1 MWHLLTFDK
10 ELFKYFKME
19 FTLKNQSAA
28 SAILSVN
35 IQEADYSALV
45 EKQLKN
51 FRQKANVPGFRPG
64 MVPMGLIKKQYGTAV
79 KAEEINKLLQTKIF
93 EYIRENKIDM
103 LGEPLPIESQ
113 QAGINM
119 AEDKEFTFEFEI
131 ALAPKFDAV
140 LDKNDKLAY
149 YRIQPT
155 DEMIE
160 GQVNAFAQ
168 RCGEY
173 KQVEEYEN
181 GDMLKGTLAES
192 VEEGIVVREAVMMPS
207 YMKNDEQK
215 ALFAGSK
222 LNDVVTFNPS
232 VAFDNNEA
240 ELASLLKVEKGEVAA
255 HNGEFTFTITEITRF
270 VASELNQTVFDAAF
284 GKDVV
289 TNEADFRA
297 KIAEQFESRFEVE
310 SDYKLLMDVRTYL
323 MEKVGKLEY
332 DESILRRIMDGS
344 KQGETVSEEDF
355 QKSLTE
361 LTWHLVKEQLAR
373 KFEVKV
379 EDNDVLDV
387 AKAATR
393 DQFAQYGMANVPDD
407 LLENY
412 AKEMLKQEKTREA
425 LINRA
430 VDVKLIQAIKGVV
443 TLEEEKV
450 SVEDFNK
457 KVSEN
462 A

>member
-1 MWHLLTFDK
+1 
-10 ELFKYFKME
+10 ME
-19 FTLKNQSAA
+19 FTFKNQDAT
-28 SAILSVN
+28 SAILSVK

-51 FRQKANVPGFRPG
+51 FRQKANFPGFRPG
-64 MVPMGLIKKQYGTAV
+64 MVPMGLVKKQYGTAV

-93 EYIRENKIDM
+93 EYIRENKVDM
-103 LGEPLPIESQ
+103 LGEPLPIEEQ

-140 LDKNDKLAY
+140 LDSSDKLAY

-155 DEMIE
+155 DEMVD
-160 GQVNAFAQ
+160 GQVNAYAQ

-173 KQVEEYEN
+173 KQVESYEN
-181 GDMLKGTLAES
+181 GDMLKGTLTES

-215 ALFAGSK
+215 ALFAGAK
-222 LNDVVTFNPS
+222 VNDIVTFNPS

-240 ELASLLKVEKGEVAA
+240 ELSSLLKVEKGEVAA
-255 HNGEFTFTITEITRF
+255 HGGEFTFAVTEITRF

-284 GKDVV
+284 GKDAV
-289 TNEADFRA
+289 TTEADFRA
-297 KIAEQFESRFEVE
+297 KIAEQFEARFEVE

-323 MEKVGKLEY
+323 TEKLGKFEY
-332 DESILRRIMDGS
+332 NESILRRVMEGN
-344 KQGETVSEEDF
+344 KNGEAVSEEEF

-361 LTWHLVKEQLAR
+361 LSWHLVKEQLAR
-373 KFEVKV
+373 KFEIKV
-379 EDNDVLDV
+379 DDNDVLDV

-430 VDVKLIQAIKGVV
+430 VDVKLIQAIKGAVV
-443 TLEEEKV
+443 LDEQKV
-450 SVEDFNK
+450 SVEEFNK
-457 KVSEN
+457 LVSEN

>member
-1 MWHLLTFDK
+1 
-10 ELFKYFKME
+10 ME

-28 SAILSVN
+28 SAILTVN

-64 MVPMGLIKKQYGTAV
+64 MVPMGLIKKQYGVAV
-79 KAEEINKLLQTKIF
+79 KAEEINKLLQSKIF

-103 LGEPLPIESQ
+103 LGEPLPIEAQ

-119 AEDKEFTFEFEI
+119 AEDKDFTFEFEI
-131 ALAPKFDAV
+131 AIAPKFEAV
-140 LDKNDKLAY
+140 LDNNDKLAY
-149 YRIQPT
+149 YKIQPT

-160 GQVNAFAQ
+160 GQVKAFAQ

-173 KQVEEYEN
+173 KQVEAYEN
-181 GDMLKGTLAES
+181 GDMLKGTLAEC
-192 VEEGIVVREAVMMPS
+192 VEEGVVVREAVMMPA
-207 YMKNDEQK
+207 YMKNDDQK
-215 ALFAGSK
+215 ALFNGSK
-222 LNDVVTFNPS
+222 VNDVVTFNPS
-232 VAFDNNEA
+232 VAFDGNEA
-240 ELASLLKVEKGEVAA
+240 ELASLFKVEKSEVAA
-255 HNGEFTFTITEITRF
+255 HAGEFTFTITEITRF
-270 VASELNQTVFDAAF
+270 VASEINQNVFDAAF
-284 GKDVV
+284 GKDAVKS
-289 TNEADFRA
+289 EEEFRA
-297 KIAEQFESRFEVE
+297 KIAEQFEARFEVE

-323 MEKVGKLEY
+323 MEKVGKLEF
-332 DESILRRIMDGS
+332 DEAILRRIMDMNKPEGA
-344 KQGETVSEEDF
+344 EAVSEEEF

-361 LTWHLVKEQLAR
+361 LTWHLIKEQLAK
-373 KFEVKV
+373 KFEVKID
-379 EDNDVLDV
+379 DNDVLEV
-387 AKAATR
+387 AKGATR
-393 DQFAQYGMANVPDD
+393 DQFAQYGMANVPED

-412 AKEMLKQEKTREA
+412 AKEMLKQDKTREA

-443 TLEEEKV
+443 TLAEEKI

-457 KVSEN
+457 KVQEN

>member
-1 MWHLLTFDK
+1 
-10 ELFKYFKME
+10 ME
-19 FTLKNQSAA
+19 FTLKNQSAT
-28 SAILSVN
+28 SAILSVT

-51 FRQKANVPGFRPG
+51 IRQKANIPGFRPG
-64 MVPMGLIKKQYGTAV
+64 MVPMGLVKKQYGTAV

-93 EYIRENKIDM
+93 EYIRDNKVDM
-103 LGEPLPIESQ
+103 LGEPLPIEEQ
-113 QAGINM
+113 QANINM
-119 AEDKEFTFEFEI
+119 ADDKEFTFEFQI
-131 ALAPKFDAV
+131 ALAPKFDAL
-140 LDKNDKLAY
+140 LDKGDKLPY

-173 KQVEEYEN
+173 KKVDSYEN
-181 GDMLKGTLAES
+181 GDMLKGTLTES
-192 VEEGIVVREAVMMPS
+192 VEDGIVVREAVMMPA
-207 YMKNDEQK
+207 YMKNEEQK
-215 ALFAGSK
+215 ALFAGVK
-222 LNDVVTFNPS
+222 VDDVVTFNPA

-240 ELASLLKVEKGEVAA
+240 ELSSLLKVEKGEVAA
-255 HNGEFTFTITEITRF
+255 HAGDFTFAVSEITRF

-297 KIAEQFESRFEVE
+297 KIAGQFEERFEVE

-323 MEKVGKLEY
+323 MEKLGKFEY
-332 DESILRRIMDGS
+332 DEAILRRIMES
-344 KQGETVSEEDF
+344 NKTGEAVSEEEF

-361 LTWHLVKEQLAR
+361 LSWHLIKEQLAK
-373 KFEVKV
+373 KFEIKID
-379 EDNDVLDV
+379 DNDVLGV

-393 DQFAQYGMANVPDD
+393 DQFAQYGMANVPED

-430 VDVKLIQAIKGVV
+430 VDVKLIQAIKGAV

-457 KVSEN
+457 KVSEEN

>member
-1 MWHLLTFDK
+1 
-10 ELFKYFKME
+10 ME
-19 FTLKNQSAA
+19 FTLKNQNAT
-28 SAILSVN
+28 SAILSVT

-103 LGEPLPIESQ
+103 LGEPLPIEEQ

-119 AEDKEFTFEFEI
+119 ADDKDFTFEFEI

-140 LDKNDKLAY
+140 LDKNDKLPY

-155 DEMIE
+155 EEMIE

-173 KQVEEYEN
+173 KQVDACQE
-181 GDMLKGTLAES
+181 GDMLKGTLTES
-192 VEEGIVVREAVMMPS
+192 VENGIVVREAVMMPA

-215 ALFAGSK
+215 ALFNGAK
-222 LNDVVTFNPS
+222 VDDVVTFNPS
-232 VAFDNNEA
+232 VAFANNEA
-240 ELASLLKVEKGEVAA
+240 ELSSLLKVEKGEVAA
-255 HNGEFTFTITEITRF
+255 HAGDFTFAITEITRF

-297 KIAEQFESRFEVE
+297 KISEQFEARFEVE

-323 MEKVGKLEY
+323 MDKLGKFEY
-332 DESILRRIMDGS
+332 DEAILRRIMEGN
-344 KQGETVSEEDF
+344 KAGEAVSEEDF

-361 LTWHLVKEQLAR
+361 LTWHLIKEQLAK
-373 KFEVKV
+373 KFEVKID
-379 EDNDVLDV
+379 DNDVLAV
-387 AKAATR
+387 AKDATR
-393 DQFAQYGMANVPDD
+393 DQFAQYGMANVPED

-430 VDVKLIQAIKGVV
+430 VDVKLIQGIKGAV
-443 TLEEEKV
+443 TLDEEKV

>member
-1 MWHLLTFDK
+1 
-10 ELFKYFKME
+10 ME

-28 SAILSVN
+28 SAILTVN

-64 MVPMGLIKKQYGTAV
+64 MVPMGLIKKQYGVAV
-79 KAEEINKLLQTKIF
+79 KAEEINKLLQSKIF

-103 LGEPLPIESQ
+103 LGEPLPIEAQ

-119 AEDKEFTFEFEI
+119 AEDKDFTFEFEI
-131 ALAPKFDAV
+131 AIAPKFEAV
-140 LDKNDKLAY
+140 LDNNDKLAY
-149 YRIQPT
+149 YKIQPT

-160 GQVNAFAQ
+160 GQVKAFAQ

-173 KQVEEYEN
+173 KQVEAYEN
-181 GDMLKGTLAES
+181 GDMLKGTLAEC
-192 VEEGIVVREAVMMPS
+192 VEEGVVVREAVMMPA
-207 YMKNDEQK
+207 YMKNDDQK
-215 ALFAGSK
+215 ALFNGSK
-222 LNDVVTFNPS
+222 VNDVVTFNPS
-232 VAFDNNEA
+232 VAFDGNEA
-240 ELASLLKVEKGEVAA
+240 ELASLLKVEKSEVAA
-255 HNGEFTFTITEITRF
+255 HAGEFTFTITEITRF
-270 VASELNQTVFDAAF
+270 VASEINQNVFDAAF
-284 GKDVV
+284 GKDAVKS
-289 TNEADFRA
+289 EEEFRA
-297 KIAEQFESRFEVE
+297 KITEQFEARFEVE

-323 MEKVGKLEY
+323 MEKVGKLEF
-332 DESILRRIMDGS
+332 DEAILRRIMDMNKPEGA
-344 KQGETVSEEDF
+344 EAVSEEEF

-361 LTWHLVKEQLAR
+361 LTWHLIKEQLAK
-373 KFEVKV
+373 KFEVKID
-379 EDNDVLDV
+379 DNDVLEV
-387 AKAATR
+387 AKGATR
-393 DQFAQYGMANVPDD
+393 DQFAQYGMANVPED

-412 AKEMLKQEKTREA
+412 AKEMLKQDKTREA

-443 TLEEEKV
+443 TLAEEKI

-457 KVSEN
+457 KVQEN

>member
-1 MWHLLTFDK
+1 
-10 ELFKYFKME
+10 ME
-19 FTLKNQSAA
+19 FTLKNQDATSV
-28 SAILSVN
+28 ILSVN

-51 FRQKANVPGFRPG
+51 FRQKANIPGFRPG

-93 EYIRENKIDM
+93 EYIRENKVDM
-103 LGEPLPIESQ
+103 LGEPLPIEEQ
-113 QAGINM
+113 QANINM
-119 AEDKEFTFEFEI
+119 VEDKEFTFEFEI

-149 YRIQPT
+149 YRILPT
-155 DEMIE
+155 DEMVQ
-160 GQVNAFAQ
+160 GQANAYAQ

-173 KQVEEYEN
+173 KQVDSYEN

-192 VEEGIVVREAVMMPS
+192 VEDGVVVREAVMMPS

-215 ALFAGSK
+215 ALFAGVK
-222 LNDVVTFNPS
+222 VNDVVTFNPS
-232 VAFDNNEA
+232 VAFDGNEA
-240 ELASLLKVEKGEVAA
+240 ELASLLKVEKSEVAA
-255 HNGEFTFTITEITRF
+255 HNGEFTFTVAEITRF
-270 VASELNQTVFDAAF
+270 VASELNQNVFDAAF
-284 GKDVV
+284 GKDAVKS
-289 TNEADFRA
+289 EEEFRA
-297 KIAEQFESRFEVE
+297 KISEQFEARFEVE
-310 SDYKLLMDVRTYL
+310 SDYKLLMDVRKYL
-323 MEKVGKLEY
+323 MEKVGKLEFN
-332 DESILRRIMDGS
+332 ESILRRIMDTNKAEGA
-344 KQGETVSEEDF
+344 EAVSEEDF

-361 LTWHLVKEQLAR
+361 LTWHLIKEQLAR

-379 EDNDVLDV
+379 DDNDVLSV
-387 AKAATR
+387 AKDATR

-412 AKEMLKQEKTREA
+412 AKEMLKQDKTREA

-430 VDVKLIQAIKGVV
+430 VDVKLIAAIKGAV

>member
-1 MWHLLTFDK
+1 
-10 ELFKYFKME
+10 ME
-19 FTLKNQSAA
+19 FTLKNQDAT

-103 LGEPLPIESQ
+103 LGEPLPVEEQ

-119 AEDKEFTFEFEI
+119 AEDKEFTFDFEI
-131 ALAPKFDAV
+131 ALAPKFDAN
-140 LDKNDKLAY
+140 LDSNDKLAY

-173 KQVEEYEN
+173 KQVESYEN
-181 GDMLKGTLAES
+181 GDMLKGTLTES
-192 VEEGIVVREAVMMPS
+192 VEDGIVVREAVMMPQ

-215 ALFAGSK
+215 ALFADVK
-222 LNDVVTFNPS
+222 VNDVVTFSPS

-240 ELASLLKVEKGEVAA
+240 ELASLLKVEKSDVAV
-255 HNGEFTFTITEITRF
+255 HSGEFTFAVSEITRF
-270 VASELNQTVFDAAF
+270 VASELNQNVFDAAF

-310 SDYKLLMDVRTYL
+310 SDYKLLMDARAYL
-323 MEKVGKLEY
+323 MEKVGKLEFN
-332 DESILRRIMDGS
+332 ETILRRIMDMN
-344 KQGETVSEEDF
+344 KGEGAEAVSEEDF

-361 LTWHLVKEQLAR
+361 LTWHLIKEQLAK

-379 EDNDVLDV
+379 DDNDVLDV

-393 DQFAQYGMANVPDD
+393 DQFAQYGMANVPEDI
-407 LLENY
+407 LENY

-430 VDVKLIQAIKGVV
+430 VDVKLIQGIKGVV
-443 TLEEEKV
+443 TLAEEKV

>member
-1 MWHLLTFDK
+1 
-10 ELFKYFKME
+10 ME
-19 FTLKNQSAA
+19 FTLKNQDAT

-35 IQEADYSALV
+35 IQEADYAPLV

-51 FRQKANVPGFRPG
+51 FRQKANIPGFRPG

-93 EYIRENKIDM
+93 EYIRENKVDM
-103 LGEPLPIESQ
+103 LGEPLPIEEQ
-113 QAGINM
+113 QANINM
-119 AEDKEFTFEFEI
+119 VEDKEFTFEFEI

-140 LDKNDKLAY
+140 LDKGDALAY

-155 DEMIE
+155 DEMVQ
-160 GQVNAFAQ
+160 GQVDAFAQ

-173 KQVEEYEN
+173 KQVEAYEN
-181 GDMLKGTLAES
+181 GDMLKGTLTES
-192 VEEGIVVREAVMMPS
+192 VEEGVVVREAVMMPS

-215 ALFAGSK
+215 ALFAGVK
-222 LNDVVTFNPS
+222 LNDVVTFNPFT
-232 VAFDNNEA
+232 AFDGNEA
-240 ELASLLKVEKGEVAA
+240 ELASLLKVEKSEVAA
-255 HNGEFTFTITEITRF
+255 HNGEFTFTVTEITRF
-270 VASELNQTVFDAAF
+270 VASEINQNVFDAAF
-284 GKDVV
+284 GKDAVKS
-289 TNEADFRA
+289 EEEFRA
-297 KIAEQFESRFEVE
+297 KIAEQFEARFEVE
-310 SDYKLLMDVRTYL
+310 SDYKLLMDVREYL
-323 MEKVGKLEY
+323 MNKVGKLEFN
-332 DESILRRIMDGS
+332 EAILRRIMDS
-344 KQGETVSEEDF
+344 NKAEGETVSEEDF

-361 LTWHLVKEQLAR
+361 LRWHLVKEQLAK
-373 KFEVKV
+373 KFEIKID
-379 EDNDVLDV
+379 DNDVLGV

-393 DQFAQYGMANVPDD
+393 DQFAQYGMANVPED

-430 VDVKLIQAIKGVV
+430 VDVKLIQAIKAAI
-443 TLEEEKV
+443 TLNEEKV
-450 SVEDFNK
+450 SVEEFNK

>member
-1 MWHLLTFDK
+1 
-10 ELFKYFKME
+10 ME
-19 FTLKNQSAA
+19 FTLKNQDAT

-51 FRQKANVPGFRPG
+51 FRQKANIPGFRPG

-103 LGEPLPIESQ
+103 LGEPLPIEEQ
-113 QAGINM
+113 QANINM
-119 AEDKEFTFEFEI
+119 VEDKEFTFEFEI

-140 LDKNDKLAY
+140 LDKNDALAY

-155 DEMIE
+155 DEMIQ
-160 GQVNAFAQ
+160 GQVNAYAQ

-173 KQVEEYEN
+173 KQVDSYEN
-181 GDMLKGTLAES
+181 GDMLKGTLTEA
-192 VEEGIVVREAVMMPS
+192 VEGGVVVREAVMMPS
-207 YMKNDEQK
+207 YMKNDDQK

-222 LNDVVTFNPS
+222 VNDVVTFNPYT
-232 VAFDNNEA
+232 AFDGNEA
-240 ELASLLKVEKGEVAA
+240 ELASLLKVEKNEVAA
-255 HNGEFTFTITEITRF
+255 HNGEFTFAIVEITRF
-270 VASELNQTVFDAAF
+270 VASEINQNVFDAAF
-284 GKDVV
+284 GKDAVKS
-289 TNEADFRA
+289 EDEFRA
-297 KIAEQFESRFEVE
+297 KIAEQFEARFEVE
-310 SDYKLLMDVRTYL
+310 SDYKLLMDTRDYL
-323 MEKVGKLEY
+323 MNKVGKLEFN
-332 DESILRRIMDGS
+332 EAILRRIMDSNKAEGA
-344 KQGETVSEEDF
+344 EAVSEEDF

-361 LTWHLVKEQLAR
+361 LSWHLIKEQLAK
-373 KFEVKV
+373 KFEIKID
-379 EDNDVLDV
+379 DNDVLSV
-387 AKAATR
+387 AKDATR
-393 DQFAQYGMANVPDD
+393 DQFAQYGMANVPED

-412 AKEMLKQEKTREA
+412 AKEMLKQDKTREA

-430 VDVKLIQAIKGVV
+430 VDVKLIQSIKAVI
-443 TLEEEKV
+443 TLNEETV

>member
-1 MWHLLTFDK
+1 
-10 ELFKYFKME
+10 ME
-19 FTLKNQSAA
+19 FTLKNQSAS

-64 MVPMGLIKKQYGTAV
+64 MVPMGLVKKQYGTAV

-131 ALAPKFDAV
+131 ALAPKFEAV
-140 LDKNDKLAY
+140 LDNNDKLAY

-155 DEMIE
+155 EEMIN

-173 KQVEEYEN
+173 KQVESYEN

-207 YMKNDEQK
+207 YMKNDDQK

-222 LNDVVTFNPS
+222 VNDVVAFNPC

-297 KIAEQFESRFEVE
+297 KIAEQFEARFEVE

-332 DESILRRIMDGS
+332 DEAILRRIMDGS
-344 KQGETVSEEDF
+344 KQPGETVSEEEF

-361 LTWHLVKEQLAR
+361 LTWHLIKEQLAR
-373 KFEVKV
+373 KFEIKV
-379 EDNDVLDV
+379 DDNDVLDV

-393 DQFAQYGMANVPDD
+393 DQFAQYGMANVPED

-412 AKEMLKQEKTREA
+412 AKEMLKQDKTREA

-430 VDVKLIQAIKGVV
+430 VDVKLINAIKGVV

>member
-1 MWHLLTFDK
+1 
-10 ELFKYFKME
+10 ME
-19 FTLKNQSAA
+19 FTLKNQDAT

-35 IQEADYSALV
+35 IQEADYAALV

-51 FRQKANVPGFRPG
+51 FRQKANIPGFRPG

-103 LGEPLPIESQ
+103 LGEPLPIEAQ
-113 QAGINM
+113 QANINM

-140 LDKNDKLAY
+140 LDKNDALAY
-149 YRIQPT
+149 YKIQPT
-155 DEMIE
+155 DEMIQ

-173 KQVEEYEN
+173 KQVEAYEN
-181 GDMLKGTLAES
+181 GDMLKGTLTES
-192 VEEGIVVREAVMMPS
+192 VENGVVVREAVMMPS
-207 YMKNDEQK
+207 YMKNDDQK

-222 LNDVVTFNPS
+222 LNDIVTFNPFT
-232 VAFDNNEA
+232 AFDGNEA
-240 ELASLLKVEKGEVAA
+240 ELASLLKVEKNEVAA
-255 HNGEFTFTITEITRF
+255 HNGEFTFAISEITRF
-270 VASELNQTVFDAAF
+270 VASEINQNVFDAAF
-284 GKDVV
+284 GKDAVKS
-289 TNEADFRA
+289 EEEFRA
-297 KIAEQFESRFEVE
+297 KIAEQFEARFEVE
-310 SDYKLLMDVRTYL
+310 SDYKLLMDVRDYL
-323 MEKVGKLEY
+323 MNKVGKLEFN
-332 DESILRRIMDGS
+332 EAILRRIMDSNQPEGAA
-344 KQGETVSEEDF
+344 VSEEDF

-361 LTWHLVKEQLAR
+361 LRWHLVKEQLAK
-373 KFEVKV
+373 KFEVKID
-379 EDNDVLDV
+379 DNDVLEV
-387 AKAATR
+387 AKGATR

-430 VDVKLIQAIKGVV
+430 VDVKLIQSIKAAI
-443 TLEEEKV
+443 TLNEEKV

>member
-1 MWHLLTFDK
+1 
-10 ELFKYFKME
+10 ME
-19 FTLKNQSAA
+19 FTLKNQDAT

-35 IQEADYSALV
+35 IQEADYAALV

-51 FRQKANVPGFRPG
+51 FRQKANIPGFRPG
-64 MVPMGLIKKQYGTAV
+64 MVPLGLIKKQYGTAV

-103 LGEPLPIESQ
+103 LGEPLPIEEQ
-113 QAGINM
+113 QANINM
-119 AEDKEFTFEFEI
+119 VEDKEFTFEFEI

-155 DEMIE
+155 DEMIQ

-173 KQVEEYEN
+173 KQVESYEN
-181 GDMLKGTLAES
+181 GDMLKGTLTES

-215 ALFAGSK
+215 ALFEGSK
-222 LNDVVTFNPS
+222 LNDVVTFNPFT
-232 VAFDNNEA
+232 AFAGNEA

-255 HNGEFTFTITEITRF
+255 HNGEFTFTISEITRF
-270 VASELNQTVFDAAF
+270 VASEINQNVFDAAF
-284 GKDVV
+284 GKDAVKS
-289 TNEADFRA
+289 EEEFRA
-297 KIAEQFESRFEVE
+297 KIAQQFEERFEVE
-310 SDYKLLMDVRTYL
+310 SDYKLLMDVRDYL
-323 MEKVGKLEY
+323 MEKVGKLEFN
-332 DESILRRIMDGS
+332 EAILRRIMDS
-344 KQGETVSEEDF
+344 NKAEGETVSEEDF

-361 LTWHLVKEQLAR
+361 LRWHLVKEQLAK
-373 KFEVKV
+373 KFEIKID
-379 EDNDVLDV
+379 DNDVLNV
-387 AKAATR
+387 AKGATR
-393 DQFAQYGMANVPDD
+393 DQFAQYGMANVPED

-430 VDVKLIQAIKGVV
+430 VDVKLIQGIKAAI
-443 TLEEEKV
+443 TLNEEKI
-450 SVEDFNK
+450 SVEEFNK

>member
-1 MWHLLTFDK
+1 
-10 ELFKYFKME
+10 ME
-19 FTLKNQSAA
+19 FTLKNQDAT

-103 LGEPLPIESQ
+103 LGEPLPVEEQ

-119 AEDKEFTFEFEI
+119 AEDKEFTFDFEI
-131 ALAPKFDAV
+131 ALAPKFDAN
-140 LDKNDKLAY
+140 LDSNDKLAY

-173 KQVEEYEN
+173 KQVESYEN
-181 GDMLKGTLAES
+181 GDMLKGTLTES
-192 VEEGIVVREAVMMPS
+192 VEDGIVVREAVMMPQ

-215 ALFAGSK
+215 ALFADVK
-222 LNDVVTFNPS
+222 VNDVVTFSPS

-240 ELASLLKVEKGEVAA
+240 ELASLLKVEKSDVAA
-255 HNGEFTFTITEITRF
+255 HNGEFTFAVSEITRF
-270 VASELNQTVFDAAF
+270 VASELNQNVFDAAF

-310 SDYKLLMDVRTYL
+310 SDYKLLMDARAYL
-323 MEKVGKLEY
+323 MEKVGKLEFN
-332 DESILRRIMDGS
+332 ETILRRIMDMN
-344 KQGETVSEEDF
+344 KGEGAEAVSEEDF

-361 LTWHLVKEQLAR
+361 LTWHLIKEQLAK

-379 EDNDVLDV
+379 DDNDVLDV

-393 DQFAQYGMANVPDD
+393 DQFAQYGMANVPEDI
-407 LLENY
+407 LENY

-430 VDVKLIQAIKGVV
+430 VDVKLIQGIKGVV
-443 TLEEEKV
+443 TLAEEKV

-457 KVSEN
+457 KVFEN

>member
-1 MWHLLTFDK
+1 
-10 ELFKYFKME
+10 ME
-19 FTLKNQSAA
+19 FTLKNQSAS

-64 MVPMGLIKKQYGTAV
+64 MVPMGLVKKQYGTAV

-131 ALAPKFDAV
+131 ALAPKFEAA
-140 LDKNDKLAY
+140 LDNNDKLAY

-155 DEMIE
+155 EEMIN

-173 KQVEEYEN
+173 KQVESYEN

-207 YMKNDEQK
+207 YMKNDDQK

-222 LNDVVTFNPS
+222 VNDVVTFNPC

-297 KIAEQFESRFEVE
+297 KIAEQFEARFEVE

-332 DESILRRIMDGS
+332 DEAILRRIMDGS
-344 KQGETVSEEDF
+344 KQPGETVSEEEF

-361 LTWHLVKEQLAR
+361 LTWHLIKEQLAR

-379 EDNDVLDV
+379 DDNDVLDV

-393 DQFAQYGMANVPDD
+393 DQFAQYGMANVPED

-412 AKEMLKQEKTREA
+412 AKEMLKQDKTREA

-430 VDVKLIQAIKGVV
+430 VDVKLINAIKGVV

>member
-1 MWHLLTFDK
+1 
-10 ELFKYFKME
+10 ME

-28 SAILSVN
+28 SAILTVN

-64 MVPMGLIKKQYGTAV
+64 MVPMGLIKKQYGVAV
-79 KAEEINKLLQTKIF
+79 KAEEINKLLQSKIF

-103 LGEPLPIESQ
+103 LGEPLPIEAQ

-119 AEDKEFTFEFEI
+119 AEDKDFTFEFEI
-131 ALAPKFDAV
+131 AIAPKFEAV
-140 LDKNDKLAY
+140 LDNNDKLAY
-149 YRIQPT
+149 YKIQPT

-160 GQVNAFAQ
+160 GQVKAFAQ

-173 KQVEEYEN
+173 KQVEAYEN
-181 GDMLKGTLAES
+181 GDMLKGTLAEC
-192 VEEGIVVREAVMMPS
+192 VEEGVVVREAVMMPA
-207 YMKNDEQK
+207 YMKNDDQK
-215 ALFAGSK
+215 ALFNGSK
-222 LNDVVTFNPS
+222 VNDVVTFNPS
-232 VAFDNNEA
+232 VAFDGNEA
-240 ELASLLKVEKGEVAA
+240 ELASLLKVEKSEVAA
-255 HNGEFTFTITEITRF
+255 HAGEFTFTITEITRF
-270 VASELNQTVFDAAF
+270 VASEINQNVFDAAF
-284 GKDVV
+284 GKDAVKS
-289 TNEADFRA
+289 EEEFRA
-297 KIAEQFESRFEVE
+297 KIAEQFEARFEVE

-323 MEKVGKLEY
+323 MEKVGKLEF
-332 DESILRRIMDGS
+332 DEAILRRIMDMNKPEGT
-344 KQGETVSEEDF
+344 EAVSEEEF

-361 LTWHLVKEQLAR
+361 LTWHLIKEQLAK
-373 KFEVKV
+373 KFEVKID
-379 EDNDVLDV
+379 DNDVLEV
-387 AKAATR
+387 AKGATR
-393 DQFAQYGMANVPDD
+393 DQFAQYGMANVPED

-412 AKEMLKQEKTREA
+412 AKEMLKQDKTREA

-443 TLEEEKV
+443 TLAEEKI

-457 KVSEN
+457 KVQEN

>member
-1 MWHLLTFDK
+1 
-10 ELFKYFKME
+10 ME
-19 FTLKNQSAA
+19 FTLKNQDAT

-35 IQEADYSALV
+35 IQEADYAALV

-103 LGEPLPIESQ
+103 LGEPLPIEEQ
-113 QAGINM
+113 QANINM
-119 AEDKEFTFEFEI
+119 VEDKEFTFEFEI

-155 DEMIE
+155 DEMIQA
-160 GQVNAFAQ
+160 QVNAFAQ

-173 KQVEEYEN
+173 KQVESYEN
-181 GDMLKGTLAES
+181 GDMLKGTLTES

-215 ALFAGSK
+215 ALFEGSK
-222 LNDVVTFNPS
+222 LNDVVTFNPFT
-232 VAFDNNEA
+232 AFAGNEA

-255 HNGEFTFTITEITRF
+255 HNGEFTFTISEITRF
-270 VASELNQTVFDAAF
+270 VASEINQNVFDAAF
-284 GKDVV
+284 GKDAVKS
-289 TNEADFRA
+289 EEEFRA
-297 KIAEQFESRFEVE
+297 KIAQQFEERFEVE
-310 SDYKLLMDVRTYL
+310 SDYKLLMDVRDYL
-323 MEKVGKLEY
+323 MEKVGKLEFN
-332 DESILRRIMDGS
+332 EAILRRIMDS
-344 KQGETVSEEDF
+344 NKAEGETVSEEDF

-361 LTWHLVKEQLAR
+361 LRWHLVKEQLAK
-373 KFEVKV
+373 KFEIKID
-379 EDNDVLDV
+379 DNDVLNV
-387 AKAATR
+387 AKGATR
-393 DQFAQYGMANVPDD
+393 DQFAQYGMANVPED

-430 VDVKLIQAIKGVV
+430 VDVKLIQGIKAAI
-443 TLEEEKV
+443 TLNEEKI
-450 SVEDFNK
+450 SVEEFNK

>member
-1 MWHLLTFDK
+1 
-10 ELFKYFKME
+10 ME
-19 FTLKNQSAA
+19 FTLKNQDAT

-35 IQEADYSALV
+35 IQEADYAALV

-103 LGEPLPIESQ
+103 LGEPLPIEEQ
-113 QAGINM
+113 QANINM
-119 AEDKEFTFEFEI
+119 VEDKEFTFEFEI

-155 DEMIE
+155 DEMIQ

-173 KQVEEYEN
+173 KQVESYEN
-181 GDMLKGTLAES
+181 GDMLKGTLTES
-192 VEEGIVVREAVMMPS
+192 VEDGIVVREAVMMPS

-215 ALFAGSK
+215 ALFEGSK
-222 LNDVVTFNPS
+222 LNDVVTFNPFT
-232 VAFDNNEA
+232 AFAGNEA

-255 HNGEFTFTITEITRF
+255 HNGEFTFTVSEITRF
-270 VASELNQTVFDAAF
+270 VASEVNQNVFDAAF
-284 GKDVV
+284 GKDAVKS
-289 TNEADFRA
+289 EEEFRA
-297 KIAEQFESRFEVE
+297 KIAQQFEERFEVE
-310 SDYKLLMDVRTYL
+310 SDYKLLMDVRDYL
-323 MEKVGKLEY
+323 MEKVGKLEFN
-332 DESILRRIMDGS
+332 EAILRRIMDS
-344 KQGETVSEEDF
+344 NKAEGETVSEEDF

-361 LTWHLVKEQLAR
+361 LRWHLVKEQLAK
-373 KFEVKV
+373 KFEIKID
-379 EDNDVLDV
+379 DNDVLNV
-387 AKAATR
+387 AKGATR
-393 DQFAQYGMANVPDD
+393 DQFAQYGMANVPED

-412 AKEMLKQEKTREA
+412 AKEMLKQDKTREA

-430 VDVKLIQAIKGVV
+430 VDVKLIQGIKAAI
-443 TLEEEKV
+443 TLNEEKI

>member
-1 MWHLLTFDK
+1 
-10 ELFKYFKME
+10 ME
-19 FTLKNQSAA
+19 FTLKNQDAT
-28 SAILSVN
+28 SAILSVT

-51 FRQKANVPGFRPG
+51 FRQKANIPGFRPG
-64 MVPMGLIKKQYGTAV
+64 MVPMALIKKQYGTAV

-93 EYIRENKIDM
+93 EYIRENKVDM
-103 LGEPLPIESQ
+103 LGEPLPIEEQ

-119 AEDKEFTFEFEI
+119 AEDKDFTFEFEI

-140 LDKNDKLAY
+140 LDKEDKLTY
-149 YRIQPT
+149 YKIQPT
-155 DEMIE
+155 DEMID
-160 GQVNAFAQ
+160 GQANAYAQ

-173 KQVEEYEN
+173 KQVESYEN
-181 GDMLKGTLAES
+181 GDMLKGTLTES
-192 VEEGIVVREAVMMPS
+192 VENGIVVREAVMMPS

-215 ALFAGSK
+215 ALFAGVK
-222 LNDVVTFNPS
+222 VNDVVTFNPTT
-232 VAFDNNEA
+232 AFDGNEA
-240 ELASLLKVEKGEVAA
+240 ELSSLLKVEKNEVKA
-255 HNGEFTFTITEITRF
+255 HAGEFTFSVSEITRF
-270 VASELNQTVFDAAF
+270 VASELNQDVFDAAF
-284 GKDVV
+284 GKDAVKS
-289 TNEADFRA
+289 EEEFRA
-297 KIAEQFESRFEVE
+297 KIAEQFASRFEVE
-310 SDYKLLMDVRTYL
+310 SDYKLLMDVRSHL
-323 MEKVGKLEY
+323 MNKIGKLEFN
-332 DESILRRIMDGS
+332 ESILRRIMDMN
-344 KQGETVSEEDF
+344 KGEGAESVSEEDF

-361 LTWHLVKEQLAR
+361 LSWHLVKEQLAK
-373 KFEVKV
+373 KFEIKID
-379 EDNDVLDV
+379 DNDVLGV
-387 AKAATR
+387 AKEATR

-412 AKEMLKQEKTREA
+412 AKEMLKQDKTREA

-443 TLEEEKV
+443 TLRNKKV